1 MNSFKKKNSDKIN
14 PKNSKNFDNQ
24 KMNKKMEVKC
34 FALNDFGEGIF
45 KNDKTIGCVAN
56 LLPKEKAIVE
66 EVNSKLNKT
75 TEKKYRLVKLLN
87 EASDRIT
94 VKCDVYKRC
103 GSCHLLHMNYDK
115 QIEFKYN
122 YVTNALKEQK
132 LNSKIDEVIKAEKK
146 ERYRNKMQVAYT
158 TKIENNRSDIVYGFY
173 AEDTHKIIPLNDC
186 LVHSERQ
193 NEIVKSIARIIK
205 ELKLIPYDEDK
216 RTGLIRFVL
225 VREAI
230 KSGEILVAVVT
241 NGEIF
246 PARSEFVKRLRNKCP
261 YITTIVQNVNSRK
274 TSIIL
279 GDDERVLYGPG
290 YIIDQLC
297 GINFKISSKTF
308 YQVNPYQTE
317 KLYNKVIEY
326 ANLSKNDVVL
336 DAYCG
341 VGTIGMVMAPHAGL
355 VIGVENN
362 KQSVI
367 NARDNAYQNKVKNIR
382 FVNQEATEF
391 LEKDENKYDVVVM
404 DPPRSGSTVKFL
416 QTLKKIAPKKI
427 VYVSCEAKTLARDL
441 KELVDKYDITKKCIV
456 DMFVG
461 TYHVETVCLLTKK

>member
-1 MNSFKKKNSDKIN
+1 MSTFKKKPDTNKIIE
-14 PKNSKNFDNQ
+14 
-24 KMNKKMEVKC
+24 KKKYEVKC
-34 FALNDFGEGIF
+34 FDLNDSGEGLF
-45 KNDKTIGCVAN
+45 KIDKFIGSVAN
-56 LLPKEKAIVE
+56 LLPKEKAIIE
-66 EVNSKLNKT
+66 EVNGKFVKGF
-75 TEKKYRLVKLLN
+75 EKKYKLVKLL
-87 EASDRIT
+87 SVPKDRVD

-103 GSCHLLHMNYDK
+103 GSCHLLHMKYQK

-122 YVTNALKEQK
+122 YVSNALKEQK
-132 LNSKIDEVIKAEKK
+132 LNSKIDEVITADVK

-158 TKIENNRSDIVYGFY
+158 TRIENNRSEIVYGFY
-173 AEDTHKIIPLNDC
+173 AEDTHKIIPLSDC
-186 LVHSERQ
+186 LVHSQKQ
-193 NEIVKSIARIIK
+193 NEIVKSVAKIMK
-205 ELKLIPYDEDK
+205 ELKLTPYDEDK
-216 RTGLIRFVL
+216 RTGLIRFVM

-230 KSGEILVAVVT
+230 KSEEILVVVVT
-241 NGEIF
+241 NGDIF
-246 PARSEFVKRLRNKCP
+246 PARSEFVKRLRVKCP
-261 YITTIVQNVNSRK
+261 YITSIVQNVNTRK

-290 YIIDQLC
+290 SIVDELC
-297 GINFKISSKTF
+297 GIKFKISSKTF

-326 ANLSKNDVVL
+326 ADLKKNDIVL

-341 VGTIGMVMAPHAGL
+341 VGTIGMVMAQYAGH

-367 NARDNAYQNKVKNIR
+367 NARDNAYYNKVKNIR
-382 FVNQEATEF
+382 FVNQDATEY
-391 LEKDENKYDVVVM
+391 LINDDNKYDVVVM

-416 QTLKKIAPKKI
+416 NALKKIAPKKI

-461 TYHVETVCLLTKK
+461 TYHIETIVSLSLKEVKK